1 MEIQPLNPSHRESLG
16 TLISRIDSFTKE
28 EMEWANLDVD
38 RALQPGNREY
48 SVLVSVQGDRVV
60 GFACYGP
67 TPLAHGVYDLYW
79 VAADPDVR
87 GQGIGA
93 ALMSAMEGELRR
105 RSARLI
111 RIETSA
117 TEAYGPT
124 KGFYQALRYVE
135 ECRFRDFYKVGDD
148 LIILKKLL

>member
-1 MEIQPLNPSHRESLG
+1 MEIQPLTQSHRESVS
-16 TLISRIDSFTKE
+16 TLISRIESFSKE

-48 SVLVSVQGDRVV
+48 AVLVSVQGARVV
-60 GFACYGP
+60 GFVCYGP
-67 TPLAHGVYDLYW
+67 TPLAQGVYDMYW
-79 VAADPDVR
+79 VASDPDVR
-87 GQGIGA
+87 GQGVGSS
-93 ALMSAMEGELRR
+93 LMAAMEGEIRR
-105 RSARLI
+105 RNARLI

-124 KGFYQALRYVE
+124 KGFYESLRYVE

-148 LIILKKLL
+148 LIVLKKLL

>member
-1 MEIQPLNPSHRESLG
+1 MEIQPLTQSHRESVS
-16 TLISRIDSFTKE
+16 TLISRIESFSRE

-48 SVLVSVQGDRVV
+48 SVLVSVQGARVV
-60 GFACYGP
+60 GFVCYGP
-67 TPLAHGVYDLYW
+67 TPLAQGVYDMYW
-79 VAADPDVR
+79 VASDPDVR
-87 GQGIGA
+87 GQGVGSS
-93 ALMSAMEGELRR
+93 LMAAMEGEIRR
-105 RSARLI
+105 RNARLI

-124 KGFYQALRYVE
+124 KGFYESLRYVE

-148 LIILKKLL
+148 LIVLKKLL